1 MRITSLKAWNL
12 FGLCLLS
19 AASIAAKGQ
28 LSAPQTAAID
38 HLLSTYIS
46 AHKVPGLSVAVVA
59 NGRVA
64 YLQGYGVADVENSVP
79 ATPDTV
85 YRLASVSKPLTAVAT
100 MRLVEK
106 GRLNLDAPIQEY
118 CPGFPQK
125 PWPITTRELLSH
137 QSGIRDYRDEA
148 ETINTRHYSSI
159 QEALSQFAIDPLEFE
174 PGTKMHYTSYGYVAL
189 GCVVEGASGSDYKN
203 YMRDAIF
210 APAGMTHTML
220 DDVFAIV
227 PHRAH
232 GYQLTDSGQLLN
244 AAFVDVS
251 NKPPGSGI
259 NSSARDMGA
268 FLTALYDGRLVSAQT
283 FGKMLAPSKTHDGK
297 PTIYGLGFYRGGPIG
312 EYRGLLEAGHG
323 GDQQGFST
331 AMELLPSQ
339 DFGAVLLC
347 NLEGH
352 NISLDFVSLSRQ
364 IYDIV
369 RDGTLGEGRP
379 NRDDHGSR

>member
-1 MRITSLKAWNL
+1 MPLPKARSLL
-12 FGLCLLS
+12 SLCLLS
-19 AASIAAKGQ
+19 TACITASGQ
-28 LSAPQTAAID
+28 LTASQTAAVD

-46 AHKVPGLSVAVVA
+46 AHHVPGLSVAVVT

-64 YLQGYGVADVENSVP
+64 YLHGYGVADVENSVP

-85 YRLASVSKPLTAVAT
+85 YRLASVSKPLTAVGT

-118 CPGFPQK
+118 CPAFPKK
-125 PWPITTRELLSH
+125 PWTITTRELLSH

-148 ETINTRHYSSI
+148 ETRNTRHYNSI
-159 QEALSQFAIDPLEFE
+159 QEALSQFSKDPLDFE
-174 PGTKMHYTSYGYVAL
+174 PGTRMHYTSYGYVAL
-189 GCVVEGASGSDYKN
+189 GCVLEGASGSDYKSF
-203 YMRDAIF
+203 MRDAVF
-210 APAGMTHTML
+210 VPAGMTETML

-232 GYQLTDSGQLLN
+232 GYQLTDGGQLLN

-259 NSSARDMGA
+259 NSSVRDMGA
-268 FLTALYDGRLVSAQT
+268 FLSALYDGRLVSAQT
-283 FGKMLAPSKTHDGK
+283 FAEMLVPSKTQDGK
-297 PTIYGLGFYRGGPIG
+297 PTIYGLGFYRGGPIC

-323 GDQQGFST
+323 GDQQGVST
-331 AMELLPSQ
+331 AMELLPSER
-339 DFGAVLLC
+339 FGVVLLC

-369 RDGTLGEGRP
+369 HDGHPPG
-379 NRDDHGSR
+379 GSFGNQSEDRSR